1 MKEPP
6 TVNLSVS
13 PDARSTTRLAFG
25 RDTPVRPYY
34 DSSAITLPLTP
45 VLQGVRVRW
54 WVRLVMWI
62 RRVSN
67 AR

>member
-34 DSSAITLPLTP
+34 DSSAITLPLTAIP
-45 VLQGVRVRW
+45 QTRVPW